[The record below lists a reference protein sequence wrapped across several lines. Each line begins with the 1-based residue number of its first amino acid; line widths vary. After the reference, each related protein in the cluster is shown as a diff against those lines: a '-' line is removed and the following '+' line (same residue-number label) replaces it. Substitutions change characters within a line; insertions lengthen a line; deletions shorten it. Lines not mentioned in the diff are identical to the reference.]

1 MASEFNPKSKI
12 KDENSSNLTEF
23 EARIKLTPNQYSS
36 TLDYFKN
43 KFSDSHEYSEYVVE
57 YYKSDDVS
65 VSLRKIRD
73 QFEKKITL
81 SSKFDNTYS
90 VPIKYALSQE
100 IKISQSFRTQ
110 EKPILTRKNY
120 RDTFTFKYVNLDF
133 TKTEEFN
140 PKTRTNSVMY
150 SVEVELYDKS
160 EPIGRVYEFVEDTLI
175 AKVLETNILYKQTEK
190 AKVAGLYNSVMQA
203 TLLTGS
209 DPNDFDFFST
219 LATARNLKIK
229 DLTTNGI
236 GSKYTLTI
244 KCDGIQCVLMKC
256 KYGMYLISTNSM
268 NKLSNTEYNE
278 TFIIIGEN
286 ISNKLFVVFD
296 TLFYENSS
304 KVVVID
310 SLTDSH
316 SKRIETAKL
325 FNSDNKINVIHKE
338 FFQCGSSVKSLA
350 NAFEKAQKYKISGV
364 ETDGFIVTPED
375 SPFKPLGMEQPLKT
389 RVLHLFPDI
398 CKIKF
403 FEDLTIDVKV
413 ENGKITSRMP
423 SSFAEENYSSKSIS
437 GYSGVV
443 ELRPTIDSKT
453 NKIVMVFNRTRED
466 KVYPNSIAI
475 FEDVWKDIN
484 NPLTPDV
491 LLGKDFSRLF
501 HQNNKIKNLLI
512 SGISTPE
519 QTVVLDIGSGKGG
532 DLGKYRLAGIKHI
545 ILVEPDEVNIAELK
559 KRITTYGMT
568 KMVTLLECGY
578 EDHELICSTV
588 QNTLTPSD
596 KFVVS
601 TMLSMTFMWVNEY
614 TINLF
619 SDLLIKLSKIKNYSF
634 IYYTAEGK
642 TFRSYI
648 NNLNSK
654 NNNNLEVQKFDSKGR
669 LLPATPQMKEE
680 SIHSIFISIKNTIVR
695 GQKEYFVFFN
705 NLPFNVTNKNPG
717 LVEDFLSY
725 EEKKFGSCFVY
736 GAIDVN
742 FKPTKKPMALTSSVD
757 YAQFFDYKED
767 SDIISF
773 SNNKYYIKPVQN
785 DLFHAYLTAT
795 NPMYQN
801 AFKSSRV
808 IFYNTIVSE
817 LFTFLEQK
825 DETYTSEAIDRVYTT
840 TYKRPPHELY
850 PNNKKLASNTNFF
863 ILSKGILQEQYAKV
877 YLEDWKNM
885 PNSSQEK
892 QLFMIGFAS
901 VINNV
906 NVMINDIFNFKWNN
920 TLFYVKIEFI
930 KKNVF
935 VIGRKVENTMEA
947 ENRTNN
953 NNLIT
958 NIDTKFFA

>member
-1 MASEFNPKSKI
+1 MTFEFNPKSKI

-23 EARIKLTPNQYSS
+23 EARVKLTHSQY
-36 TLDYFKN
+36 TNVLDYFKH
-43 KFSDSHEYSEYVVE
+43 KFFDVHEYSEYLIE

-65 VSLRKIRD
+65 VSLRKIND

-90 VPIKYALSQE
+90 IPIKYALSQE
-100 IKISQSFRTQ
+100 VKISQSFRTH
-110 EKPILTRKNY
+110 EEFILVRRNY
-120 RDTFTFKYVNLDF
+120 RNTFNFKYVNLDI

-140 PKTRTNSVMY
+140 PKTKTNSVMY
-150 SVEVELYDKS
+150 SAEVELFDKT
-160 EPIGRVYEFVEDTLI
+160 EPIGRVYEFVKESLI
-175 AKVLETNILYKQTEK
+175 SKVLDTNILYTQSEK
-190 AKVAGLYNSVMQA
+190 TKIAQIYNKCLQAKTPDLS
-203 TLLTGS
+203 
-209 DPNDFDFFST
+209 DFDFKST

-236 GSKYTLTI
+236 GSKYTITI
-244 KCDGIQCVLMKC
+244 KCDGIQCILMKC
-256 KYGMYLISTNSM
+256 RYGMYLISTNFM
-268 NKLSNTEYNE
+268 NKLSSKEYDE

-296 TLFYENSS
+296 TLFYENNN
-304 KVVVID
+304 KVIVID
-310 SLTDSH
+310 STTDSH
-316 SKRIETAKL
+316 HKRIETAKI
-325 FNSDNKINVIHKE
+325 FNSDNKINVVHKK
-338 FFQCGSSVKSLA
+338 FFPCGTSVKSLA
-350 NAFEKAQKYKISGV
+350 SAFKKAQEYKIPGV
-364 ETDGFIVTPED
+364 ETDGFIVTPEE
-375 SPFKPLGMEQPLKT
+375 SPFKPLGMFQNLKT

-403 FEDLTIDVKV
+403 FEDLTVDVKV
-413 ENGKITSRMP
+413 ENGKIISRMP
-423 SSFAEENYSSKSIS
+423 FSFTDENYDSKSIS

-443 ELRPTIDSKT
+443 ELRPTIDNKT
-453 NKIVMVFNRTRED
+453 KNIVLVFNRTRED
-466 KVYPNSIAI
+466 KIYPNSIII
-475 FEDVWKDIN
+475 FEDVWKDIK

-532 DLGKYRLAGIKHI
+532 DLGKYKSSGIKHL
-545 ILVEPDEVNIAELK
+545 ILVEPDEVNIKELK
-559 KRITTYGMT
+559 KRIDTYSMNE
-568 KMVTLLECGY
+568 MVTILECGY
-578 EDHELICSTV
+578 EDHDLICNTV
-588 QNTLTPSD
+588 RNKLTSKD

-601 TMLSMTFMWVNEY
+601 SMLSMTFMWGNEY

-619 SDLLIKLSKIKNYSF
+619 SDLLVKLSKIKNYSF
-634 IYYTAEGK
+634 IYYTADGK
-642 TFRSYI
+642 TFRSYV
-648 NNLNSK
+648 NNLGENS
-654 NNNNLEVQKFDSKGR
+654 NLDIQKFDVKGK
-669 LLPATPQMKEE
+669 LLPKTPQLKEE
-680 SIHSIFISIKNTIVR
+680 SIHSIFISIKNSIVR

-705 NLPFNVTNKNPG
+705 NLPFNITNKNPG
-717 LVEDFLSY
+717 IVEDFLSY

-736 GAIDVN
+736 GSIDVN

-825 DETYTSEAIDRVYTT
+825 DENYTSDMIDRVYVTN
-840 TYKRPPHELY
+840 YKRSPRELY

-863 ILSKGILQEQYAKV
+863 ILSKGVLQEQFASKS
-877 YLEDWKNM
+877 LEEWKNM

-901 VINNV
+901 VINNI
-906 NVMINDIFNFKWNN
+906 NVMINDLFKFKWNN
-920 TLFYVKIEFI
+920 SLFYVKLEFI
-930 KKNVF
+930 KDSVF
-935 VIGRKVENTMEA
+935 VIGRKVETNT
-947 ENRTNN
+947 N

-958 NIDTKFFA
+958 NIDTKYFA